1 MEHGNIEWLDIPEM
15 NGNALTKQSICDI
28 VFYVIEILKESEVII
43 MRVERIEI
51 VIVHSMMTSVSAF

>member
-1 MEHGNIEWLDIPEM
+1 MEHGNIEWLDTPEM
-15 NGNALTKQSICDI
+15 NGIVLTEQSICDI

-51 VIVHSMMTSVSAF
+51 VIVNSMMTSVSAF

>member
-1 MEHGNIEWLDIPEM
+1 MERGNIGWLDTPEM
-15 NGNALTKQSICDI
+15 NGIVLTEQSICDI

-51 VIVHSMMTSVSAF
+51 VIVNSMMTSVSAL

>member
-1 MEHGNIEWLDIPEM
+1 MTE
-15 NGNALTKQSICDI
+15 QSICDI

-51 VIVHSMMTSVSAF
+51 VIVNSMMTSVSAF